1 MRPALAALAL
11 AFVLA
16 PSARAQ
22 SDPGLTAE
30 RLDKIVTLLEKLD
43 EKGAKLPANRVAVG
57 DREAEIST
65 PARSGPLGD
74 AQAAA
79 GIDWNH
85 LQPLVEDFDRAL
97 RALVLSRVTDDA
109 LKTAFDKATKELAAE
124 HTELEKVH
132 GQEKL
137 YSLYKQADAARE
149 KWFPTKLR
157 AARARAALHALGAR
171 MRQGYSVDAGSLK
184 KATDEEVA
192 ASKEEGAAEQDLKAV
207 EEKISTEYYK
217 AGKDAAAAEKDPDKR
232 EAASS
237 AALEK
242 QGQTYDAL
250 ARARQAQSTYFALLV
265 ARSERSSGDAKK
277 GTVELLR
284 SREKKLVPL
293 LKKLDSPLAA
303 LLK

>member
-1 MRPALAALAL
+1 MRTALAASVLAFAL
-11 AFVLA
+11 APDAL
-16 PSARAQ
+16 AQ
-22 SDPGLTAE
+22 SDPGLTAD

-43 EKGAKLPANRVAVG
+43 EKGVKLPANRIAVG
-57 DREAEIST
+57 DREAEIAT

-85 LQPLVEDFDRAL
+85 LQPLVDDFDKAL
-97 RALVLSRVTDDA
+97 RALVLSRVSDDA
-109 LKTAFDKATKELAAE
+109 LKAAFDKATKDLSAEHVELAK
-124 HTELEKVH
+124 TH
-132 GQEKL
+132 GEERL
-137 YSLYKQADAARE
+137 YTLYKQADAARE

-157 AARARAALHALGAR
+157 AAKAAAALHALGTK
-171 MRQGYSVDAGSLK
+171 MRQGYSVDPGALK
-184 KATDEEVA
+184 KATDEDVA
-192 ASKEEGAAEQDLKAV
+192 ASKEEAAAEHDLKAA

-265 ARSERSSGDAKK
+265 ARAGHGTGDAKK
-277 GTVELLR
+277 GTVELLKAKER
-284 SREKKLVPL
+284 KLVPL